1 MNTTKALK
9 TFSKIERIANDMW
22 LTSLSAQCAMTEK
35 NREKMMDKIIRLNEK
50 LQDVTSAN
58 WH

>member
-1 MNTTKALK
+1 MNTTKILE

-35 NREKMMDKIIRLNEK
+35 NRDKMMDKIIKLNEK
-50 LQDVTSAN
+50 IEKLYSEN

>member
-1 MNTTKALK
+1 
-9 TFSKIERIANDMW
+9 MW

-35 NREKMMDKIIRLNEK
+35 NRDKMMDKIIKLNEK
-50 LQDVTSAN
+50 LQDLTSAN